1 MNIVETRCRIFNES
15 QRCLNTPEILN
26 LVTTG
31 GHYVYANSSNSVVF
45 SQPFVIFSFV
55 RIFKRPFSKVLNEF
69 QFLNLQ
75 VAFFEQ
81 FEHVLN
87 LVKGGQ
93 MSDLIYIEDFK
104 PQASK
109 NFKKLQTFL
118 SKDQKTSKR
127 IYYTKWAKEFIQKNN
142 FKVQNFSKQSCFK
155 LLDQKKQQ
163 AIRYQM
169 RKQQSSTDKPKLN
182 SRFNISFKLLS
193 KSRGVLDIKLA
204 SFLMIPTLI
213 TEYIVL
219 TLSYLF
225 YLNLGFS
232 ISISILAALCV
243 ELFFMMASGSN
254 KVLLQSLRWV
264 IFAYSAF
271 TVCHSTYVSDPKIQ
285 LLQNSSN
292 TSLQHLEFQLKKQID
307 HSKTLKR
314 RQEGLFAD
322 MEIYRKNE
330 LVTKGRG
337 QLAKEKLQLARE
349 LLQNEKKIEE
359 ISSRIATINTAQ
371 INRDIF
377 SEESLKVVEVR
388 TWSVMVFLV
397 LIQLLS
403 SICAN
408 EFFNS
413 YRDYK
418 RKKRTKK
425 QYFKGD
431 TYGLATA
438 NLELH

>member
-93 MSDLIYIEDFK
+93 MSDLIYIEDFR
-104 PQASK
+104 PQTSK
-109 NFKKLQTFL
+109 NFKKLQFFST
-118 SKDQKTSKR
+118 KDQKTSKR
-127 IYYTKWAKEFIQKNN
+127 IYYTKWAKEFIQENN
-142 FKVQNFSKQSCFK
+142 LKVQNFSKQPCFK
-155 LLDQKKQQ
+155 LLNQKKQQ
-163 AIRYQM
+163 AIRYQI
-169 RKQQSSTDKPKLN
+169 RKQQTFSNSDKKILN
-182 SRFNISFKLLS
+182 SRFNFS
-193 KSRGVLDIKLA
+193 KKGRGVLDIKLA
-204 SFLMIPTLI
+204 SFLIVPTLI

-219 TLSYLF
+219 TFSYLF

-232 ISISILAALCV
+232 VSISILAALCV

-285 LLQNSSN
+285 LLKSTDN
-292 TSLQHLEFQLKKQID
+292 TSLKHLEFQLQKQID

-330 LVTKGRG
+330 LVTKGRA
-337 QLAKEKLQLARE
+337 QLAKEKAQLSRE
-349 LLQNEKKIEE
+349 LLQNEQKIELL
-359 ISSRIATINTAQ
+359 SNKIAAINTTQ
-371 INRDIF
+371 INSSIF
-377 SEESLKVVEVR
+377 SKDSLKLVEVR
-388 TWSVMVFLV
+388 TWSVMIFLV

-403 SICAN
+403 SVCTN
-408 EFFNS
+408 EFFHS
-413 YRDYK
+413 YRTFK
-418 RKKRTKK
+418 RKRKTRKP
-425 QYFKGD
+425 YFKE
-431 TYGLATA
+431 YPNGLATA
-438 NLELH
+438 HINLH